1 MNLSISIYDN
11 EVRDLINRTPA
22 KLNDAM
28 RGGMNDATALML
40 REVKEYPSPPPN
52 STYVRRHNLFN
63 SWHREIE
70 GQGLA
75 IRGIVGSNQNIAP
88 YNRWV
93 QDEERQAE
101 VHRGRWRNTAQEVLR
116 RNEQNIRSMFS
127 ARVRAALP

>member
-1 MNLSISIYDN
+1 MNLTIRIDDS

-28 RGGMNDATALML
+28 RGGMNDATALLL
-40 REVKEYPSPPPN
+40 RELQLYPPAPPN
-52 STYVRRHNLFN
+52 STYKRTRVLSN

-70 GQGLA
+70 ESGLQ

-93 QDEERQAE
+93 QDEEVQAPF
-101 VHRGRWRNTAQEVLR
+101 HRGRWTNTAQEVLR
-116 RNEQNIRSMFS
+116 RNEQNIRGMFS
-127 ARVRAALP
+127 ARVRAALG